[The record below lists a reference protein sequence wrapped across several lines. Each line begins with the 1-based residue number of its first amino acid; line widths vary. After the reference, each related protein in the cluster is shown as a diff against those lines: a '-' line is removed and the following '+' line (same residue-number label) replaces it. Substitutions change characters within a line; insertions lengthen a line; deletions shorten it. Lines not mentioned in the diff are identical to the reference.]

1 MFGKTS
7 LQVPMLEKRS
17 RQRFLPNSERRWNN
31 STRAQQTYEQKNPN
45 QTILQKDSNLDV
57 QIWIIFWSL
66 LDWLVSCIILKKSEK
81 SDPGSGTWLPSLP
94 THEDMGQFVRKL
106 TASRVQSQN
115 DTEMTGNQ
123 GLREQ
128 KSHKCNNYHAE
139 KMFQG
144 RRFCAPNVKPKTTPN
159 PQRRGAKTMT
169 LSLSIVVFR
178 IALGRCSYD

>member
-45 QTILQKDSNLDV
+45 QTILQKDSNFGCPNLNYFL
-57 QIWIIFWSL
+57 IST
-66 LDWLVSCIILKKSEK
+66 WLIGQLYYSEK
-81 SDPGSGTWLPSLP
+81 IWKIRPWKRYLTTFAAHPRRYGTIRAEINGFPGSI
-94 THEDMGQFVRKL
+94 
-106 TASRVQSQN
+106 QN

-128 KSHKCNNYHAE
+128 KATSATIIMLK